1 MEVFNS
7 PHSVEGFTPLREITL
22 LGLDLEFYEEQ
33 IPLVCCP
40 ATRFFE
46 KKGSRSMDREL
57 KLVEIFSYYMRIL
70 CDGYEGKLL
79 ELFANI
85 ITNNEEKGAG
95 VVSNAGKKG
104 IIELNN
110 LACSIN
116 YDGSTSWDRTK
127 GRAQRG
133 SL

>member
-1 MEVFNS
+1 
-7 PHSVEGFTPLREITL
+7 
-22 LGLDLEFYEEQ
+22 
-33 IPLVCCP
+33 
-40 ATRFFE
+40 
-46 KKGSRSMDREL
+46 MDREL
-57 KLVEIFSYYMRIL
+57 KLVEIFSYYVRIS
-70 CDGYEGKLL
+70 CDGYEGKPS

-85 ITNNEEKGAG
+85 TANNEEKGAS

-104 IIELNN
+104 TTKLNN

-116 YDGSTSWDRTK
+116 YDGSTSRDRTK

>member
-1 MEVFNS
+1 
-7 PHSVEGFTPLREITL
+7 
-22 LGLDLEFYEEQ
+22 
-33 IPLVCCP
+33 VCCL
-40 ATRFFE
+40 ATGFLE

-57 KLVEIFSYYMRIL
+57 KLVEIFSYYVGIL
-70 CDGYEGKLL
+70 CDGYEGKLA

-85 ITNNEEKGAG
+85 IANNEEKGVG

-104 IIELNN
+104 TTELNN
-110 LACSIN
+110 LACFIN
-116 YDGSTSWDRTK
+116 YDGSTSRDRTK